1 MLYRSQN
8 KSTRLTRENGFAR
21 MKRHVLLQYFF
32 ASHVFEFDKREEKAN
47 GFFFFLTQNFV
58 FQSLVAHCKERWRN
72 LRACLTRHLKQQQAS
87 TEDGSINHKPYYLAE
102 HMSFLLPYT
111 KSRSVKEQIK
121 YETPALEEH
130 KPTTS
135 TKISKVTAA
144 GGTTTTTYTISTAES
159 DENQYVTLI
168 QSSTGELTPADALD
182 ETHLQVETQAETEVK
197 PISEQSFTTAN
208 AIVSPKEHLQEIIYE
223 PVPAKRIKVSQESDE
238 ADLDFFRS
246 LLPDTRLMTAS
257 QKRRFKMG
265 IFGLIDNVLTNND
278 INNS

>member
-1 MLYRSQN
+1 
-8 KSTRLTRENGFAR
+8 
-21 MKRHVLLQYFF
+21 MKR
-32 ASHVFEFDKREEKAN
+32 
-47 GFFFFLTQNFV
+47 FFLFSLKYNV
-58 FQSLVAHCKERWRN
+58 FYISVAHCKERWRN

-87 TEDGSINHKPYYLAE
+87 SEDGSINHKPYYLAD

-121 YETPALEEH
+121 YETPAALEDH
-130 KPTTS
+130 KASTS
-135 TKISKVTAA
+135 TKISKVST
-144 GGTTTTTYTISTAES
+144 GGTTTTTTYTISTAES

-168 QSSTGELTPADALD
+168 QSSTGELTPADGLD
-182 ETHLQVETQAETEVK
+182 ETHLQVETATETEQK
-197 PISEQSFTTAN
+197 SIPEQTYTTAS

-278 INNS
+278 INS

>member
-1 MLYRSQN
+1 MFS
-8 KSTRLTRENGFAR
+8 
-21 MKRHVLLQYFF
+21 VP
-32 ASHVFEFDKREEKAN
+32 
-47 GFFFFLTQNFV
+47 
-58 FQSLVAHCKERWRN
+58 HCKERWRN

-87 TEDGSINHKPYYLAE
+87 TEDGSVNHKPYYLAE

-121 YETPALEEH
+121 YETPVLEEH
-130 KPTTS
+130 KPSTSTLAS
-135 TKISKVTAA
+135 TKISKVT

-168 QSSTGELTPADALD
+168 QSATGELTPADGLD
-182 ETHLQVETQAETEVK
+182 EAHLQVETGADIEQKVIPDET
-197 PISEQSFTTAN
+197 FTTN
-208 AIVSPKEHLQEIIYE
+208 NSTVSQHKDHLQEIIYE
-223 PVPAKRIKVSQESDE
+223 PVAAKRIKVSQENDD

-246 LLPDTRLMTAS
+246 LLPDVRLMTAS

-278 INNS
+278 INS